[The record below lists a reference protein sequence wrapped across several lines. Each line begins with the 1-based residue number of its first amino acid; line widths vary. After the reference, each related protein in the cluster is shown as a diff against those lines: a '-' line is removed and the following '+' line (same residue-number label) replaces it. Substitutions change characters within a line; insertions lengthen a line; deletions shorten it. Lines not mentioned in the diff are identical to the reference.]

1 VWIQHRITRE
11 QLAGCCWAFSAVAAV
26 EGIHQI
32 KTGELVPLSEQQV
45 LDCSADGNY
54 GCNGGRMDS
63 AFEYIG
69 GIAAEDSY
77 PYTASQNM
85 CQSVEPAVAISG
97 YEVPGYDED
106 ALTVAVANQ
115 PLSSTPVA
123 CESLLVRRGGR
134 LARMFLFFLFFLL
147 AVSIIDLFR

>member
-1 VWIQHRITRE
+1 MWIQHRITRE
-11 QLAGCCWAFSAVAAV
+11 QLAGRCWAFSAVAAV
-26 EGIHQI
+26 EGINQI

-97 YEVPGYDED
+97 YEDVPGYDED
-106 ALTVAVANQ
+106 ALTW
-115 PLSSTPVA
+115 PLPTSPCPVA

-134 LARMFLFFLFFLL
+134 LARMFLFLLFFLL